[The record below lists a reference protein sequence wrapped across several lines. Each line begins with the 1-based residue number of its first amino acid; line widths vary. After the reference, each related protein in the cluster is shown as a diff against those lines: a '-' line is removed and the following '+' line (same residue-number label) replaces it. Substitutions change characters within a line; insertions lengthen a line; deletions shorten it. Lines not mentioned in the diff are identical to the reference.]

1 MNDHA
6 LLIGANAPPVD
17 TQAATVSTHK
27 PLKMSDNHRH
37 FKDALRSASSSSPA
51 EHTQPKRSERIE
63 REKPKEVDRNNNEVQ
78 SEQTKDEKQEES
90 NPVASPQ
97 NELAKP
103 AIKEITLPVLAVQV
117 TAIVDGDQ
125 EQQPVDSEVNPGV
138 DQITPAL
145 NQEPESVNASKID
158 SEVQSST
165 AIPTSQVKLEDQA
178 DTEAN
183 EINPEGKSEK
193 ETPVRARPALD
204 HIPDHAQA
212 IGLRRETSDVLPP
225 GLANGHGAGIHRI
238 ETMPAPPI
246 NIEPDRLAEA
256 QRSNVIQQIT
266 PNIELMVKRGDNTM
280 RVQLYP
286 QDLGKV
292 EIVVTNKNGS
302 TEVTLFADQ
311 PGTSRLLESDLS
323 RLRQTLIDS
332 GVQLSNLL
340 VGQQH
345 HSNQQERFEG
355 WRHGSHSKHGAGFSI
370 AASGDDEP
378 ESVTVQSV
386 LLGVDYK
393 V

>member
-27 PLKMSDNHRH
+27 PLKMPDNRH
-37 FKDALRSASSSSPA
+37 FKDALRSASSSNHA
-51 EHTQPKRSERIE
+51 ERTQPKRSERIE
-63 REKPKEVDRNNNEVQ
+63 KEKPKEVDQNYNEVQ
-78 SEQTKDEKQEES
+78 SERTSDEKQEES

-103 AIKEITLPVLAVQV
+103 AIKEITMPGMELQGSAL
-117 TAIVDGDQ
+117 IIGD
-125 EQQPVDSEVNPGV
+125 EDTQPVDLAVNTDT
-138 DQITPAL
+138 DQVKPASSQVIETANL
-145 NQEPESVNASKID
+145 TQKDDDSQSTISVNTTPTDVEDQLETETSKGN
-158 SEVQSST
+158 SEVQ
-165 AIPTSQVKLEDQA
+165 P
-178 DTEAN
+178 
-183 EINPEGKSEK
+183 EK
-193 ETPVRARPALD
+193 ETPVRARPALE
-204 HIPDHAQA
+204 HLPEQAKA
-212 IGLRRETSDVLPP
+212 IGLRRETSDILPP
-225 GLANGHGAGIHRI
+225 GLANGHGAGFHHI
-238 ETMPAPPI
+238 ETIPAPPI
-246 NIEPDRLAEA
+246 SIEPDRLAEA

-266 PNIELMVKRGDNTM
+266 PNIELLVKRGDNTM

-311 PGTSRLLESDLS
+311 PGTTRLLESDLS

-345 HSNQQERFEG
+345 HPSQQEGFEG
-355 WRHGSHSKHGAGFSI
+355 WRHGSHRRNGAGFSI
-370 AASGDDEP
+370 AASGEDES
-378 ESVTVQSV
+378 EGVSVRSI